1 MPISYLSSN
10 RNVGEVNM
18 YKINFQTMILLDK
31 VNYLWIGFK
40 KEKKNPPRV
49 LEELFWTIQL
59 NGSANVKSSM
69 GSIFHRNSFYPKER
83 IPQLVPTQIPC

>member
-18 YKINFQTMILLDK
+18 YKINFHTMILWDK

-40 KEKKNPPRV
+40 NNNKKKNPPWV
-49 LEELFWTIQL
+49 PEEFFGTIQL
-59 NGSANVKSSM
+59 NGGSVLMSSHQW
-69 GSIFHRNSFYPKER
+69 GASSIGIVSILKKEYHN
-83 IPQLVPTQIPC
+83 